1 MQLNRILKLVMLLF
15 ISTTLLVQCKKEKS
29 LEENKPPIA
38 KVVAVNPITLPIN
51 TIILDGST
59 SSDPDG
65 VIKTYKWTKVTV
77 PTGDVSKITNSDTV
91 KTTVTGLIAGNYS
104 FKLTVTDNNAAS
116 NSTTVNVTVNVAGN
130 QPPVAKAGADQ
141 TIVLPTKTVTL
152 DGSASYDPENNIAR
166 YEWTKIST
174 PIGDPSIITNGDKT
188 NPTVSGLIAG
198 TYTFKLTVTDDKGLF
213 SVDTVAVTVDV
224 PPVAKALAPSTI
236 TLPTNTVTLDG
247 STSTDIDGIIKTYQ
261 WTKTA
266 VPAGDVSKITN
277 DGIAKTTVTGLIAG
291 TYTFQLK
298 VTDNNG
304 ASDSTTVSVTV
315 NKVSEIPLPNA
326 SGQTIWMPTSTVIL
340 DGSASTDY
348 DGTTTTGLTY
358 LWEYVAPTAFNP
370 TITNATTAK
379 PTISGL
385 IDDVTYTF
393 KLTVTNAKGLSAS
406 INVKVTVK
414 IPLPGTWEG
423 SATTGSFALT
433 LRIDANNSIKADVT
447 LGGTTR
453 TNLSVDYGIVSG
465 RQLQGSFDAWEAG
478 TRYKY
483 TFTGYFNKPNY
494 TQLEIRSLTLNDTIN
509 NFPASTF
516 ILIKK

>member
-1 MQLNRILKLVMLLF
+1 MF
-15 ISTTLLVQCKKEKS
+15 LVQCKKEKPI
-29 LEENKPPIA
+29 EQNEAPIA
-38 KVVAVNPITLPIN
+38 NAGVNQTISLPRNVVT
-51 TIILDGST
+51 LDGSA
-59 SSDPDG
+59 SNDPDG
-65 VIKTYKWTKVTV
+65 MIKIYKWTKVTA
-77 PTGDVSKITNSDTV
+77 PMGDTSEITNSDTV

-116 NSTTVNVTVNVAGN
+116 NSTTITVIVNVAGN
-130 QPPVAKAGADQ
+130 QPPIAKAGANQ
-141 TIVLPTKTVTL
+141 TIILPVNTVKL

-166 YEWTKIST
+166 YEWTKLST
-174 PIGDPSIITNGDKT
+174 PTGDPSIITNGDQT
-188 NPTVSGLIAG
+188 NPIVSGLISG

-291 TYTFQLK
+291 KYTFKLK

-315 NKVSEIPLPNA
+315 NKVAEIPLPKA

-358 LWEYVAPTAFNP
+358 LWEYVSAPTIFDP
-370 TITNATTAK
+370 TINNATIAK
-379 PTISGL
+379 PTISDL
-385 IDDVTYTF
+385 IDNVTYTF

-433 LRIDANNSIKADVT
+433 LRIDANNSIKADVI

-483 TFTGYFNKPNY
+483 TFTGYFNKPDY
-494 TQLEIRSLTLNDTIN
+494 TKLEINNLALNDMSYL
-509 NFPASTF
+509 FPKGDF
-516 ILIKK
+516 ILKKK